1 MVELFFFSCCHLE
14 TYTVIVN
21 LFFLSSSFNLR
32 VSSKY
37 AILEIKRQLVNLIN
51 RIIYIHI
58 PSFKS
63 FHSKFQKPHLVSFQ
77 TQPRKKFSLRSYT
90 RVRSSQKPLL
100 IYLLGLDEK
109 YRSRAY
115 IRRHL
120 WFMNVAQI
128 LHLRVPRDG
137 RKVEDDILSHGRF
150 PSKYQLRKG
159 RENKGGE
166 KKSEERREM
175 APGCSTE
182 RRPPPRWRI
191 KGQRGSRLLHKR
203 LRDPRARYF
212 SPSFPSAGRGNRL
225 RKARARQVWQINEIP
240 AATVNNNT
248 TVPANQAVA
257 SSCRPIFSDY
267 KCHGCS
273 TAGGEG
279 GKA

>member
-1 MVELFFFSCCHLE
+1 MDVKSRTIFYLTAVFQVS
-14 TYTVIVN
+14 IN
-21 LFFLSSSFNLR
+21 L
-32 VSSKY
+32 
-37 AILEIKRQLVNLIN
+37 
-51 RIIYIHI
+51 
-58 PSFKS
+58 
-63 FHSKFQKPHLVSFQ
+63 
-77 TQPRKKFSLRSYT
+77 
-90 RVRSSQKPLL
+90 
-100 IYLLGLDEK
+100 
-109 YRSRAY
+109 
-115 IRRHL
+115 
-120 WFMNVAQI
+120 
-128 LHLRVPRDG
+128 
-137 RKVEDDILSHGRF
+137 
-150 PSKYQLRKG
+150 G
-159 RENKGGE
+159 REGKIREGE

-273 TAGGEG
+273 TAGERG
-279 GKA
+279 GRRRLKRADRGADINQMVRRWCVASINRNNACT

>member
-1 MVELFFFSCCHLE
+1 
-14 TYTVIVN
+14 
-21 LFFLSSSFNLR
+21 
-32 VSSKY
+32 
-37 AILEIKRQLVNLIN
+37 
-51 RIIYIHI
+51 
-58 PSFKS
+58 
-63 FHSKFQKPHLVSFQ
+63 
-77 TQPRKKFSLRSYT
+77 
-90 RVRSSQKPLL
+90 
-100 IYLLGLDEK
+100 
-109 YRSRAY
+109 
-115 IRRHL
+115 
-120 WFMNVAQI
+120 MNVAQI
-128 LHLRVPRDG
+128 LYLRVPRDG

-159 RENKGGE
+159 GENKGGE
-166 KKSEERREM
+166 EKRARNEEKWPLVVPLSV
-175 APGCSTE
+175 ALS
-182 RRPPPRWRI
+182 PRWRI